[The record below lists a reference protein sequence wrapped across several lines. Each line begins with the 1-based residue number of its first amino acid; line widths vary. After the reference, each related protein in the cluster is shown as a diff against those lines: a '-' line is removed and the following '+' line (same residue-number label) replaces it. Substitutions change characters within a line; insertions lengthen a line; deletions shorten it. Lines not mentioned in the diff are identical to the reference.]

1 MIGKAGRTTLT
12 AVLGIGVCASL
23 AADRTAAAQSHDMK
37 IGFVTINDS
46 QHASAKMF
54 AAEIKKRSGG
64 RLTARIFPAAQ
75 LGKIPRQIE
84 GIQLGTQ
91 EAFLSP
97 PGFFVGIDQAFQ
109 VPDAPGLF
117 DSIPHV
123 HRVINHP
130 SVRGKFLTL
139 AERAGIVGTYIWG
152 VANTSIASRVPIR
165 TLADMR
171 GKKIRVL
178 ATKME
183 IELMKEFGVTG
194 VPIPYSEV
202 LPSIQ
207 RRTIDG
213 ARSAVIVM
221 GPSKFFTV
229 AKHLIL
235 IHSSHV
241 VTAMWTS
248 KVWLNKLPEDLR
260 AAVYATGLAITE
272 DSLKSA
278 VEITAKWE
286 KLWIENG
293 GTVNRLSAAE
303 HQEFFRRAKPLGDR
317 LLSGNPK
324 TREMYALVKAAAE
337 ATR

>member
-1 MIGKAGRTTLT
+1 MFRKAGPVAWTAMLT
-12 AVLGIGVCASL
+12 AGVGALLGV
-23 AADRTAAAQSHDMK
+23 DRTASAQTHDMK

-46 QHASAKMF
+46 QHSSAKLF
-54 AAEIKKRSGG
+54 AAEIDKRTNG
-64 RLTARIFPAAQ
+64 RLKARIFPAAQ

-84 GIQLGTQ
+84 GLQLATQ

-117 DSIPHV
+117 DSIPHI
-123 HRVINHP
+123 HRTFNHA
-130 SVRGKFLTL
+130 SVRGKFLGL
-139 AERAGIVGTYIWG
+139 ADQSGIVGTYIWG
-152 VANTSIASRVPIR
+152 VANTSIASRKPIR
-165 TLADMR
+165 TLAEMR
-171 GKKIRVL
+171 GNKIRVL

-183 IELMKEFGVTG
+183 IELMKEFGITG

-202 LPSIQ
+202 LPAIQ

-213 ARSAVIVM
+213 ARSAVVVM

-229 AKHLIL
+229 AKYLL
-235 IHSSHV
+235 LGHSSHV
-241 VTAMWTS
+241 VTAMWVS
-248 KVWLNKLPEDLR
+248 KAWLNKLPEDIR
-260 AAVYATGLAITE
+260 RAVYETGQAITE
-272 DSLKSA
+272 SSMKSA
-278 VEITAKWE
+278 LDITAKWE

-293 GTVNRLSAAE
+293 GEVNRLSAAE
-303 HQEFFRRAKPLGDR
+303 RTEFFRRAKPLGER

-324 TREMYALVKAAAE
+324 TREMYALVKAAAA